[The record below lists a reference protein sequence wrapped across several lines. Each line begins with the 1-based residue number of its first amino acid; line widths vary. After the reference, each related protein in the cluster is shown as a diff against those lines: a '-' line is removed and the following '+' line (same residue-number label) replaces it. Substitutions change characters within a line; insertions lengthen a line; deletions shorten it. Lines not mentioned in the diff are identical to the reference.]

1 MKWIVRI
8 KCEQKLERHKEVSS
22 GAEGSMFAAEST
34 ATRNAQVSVPQQRE
48 GGRGREEQRRS

>member
-8 KCEQKLERHKEVSS
+8 KCEQKLERHEEVSS

-34 ATRNAQVSVPQQRE
+34 ATRNAQV
-48 GGRGREEQRRS
+48 